1 MKKLIA
7 MILALVMVLA
17 LTACGNS
24 AADPD
29 AIPAITKGHDEQE
42 ETPVQNG
49 AEEQQPQQQENN
61 TPAAKDAYSYTYE
74 GVELVPGAAF
84 DPSVLPEA
92 DSVYEVPSCAIEG
105 TDNLY
110 NYGTFELTAFNDGT
124 GEVIYSIF
132 FIDPNITTDEGLA
145 LGDDVAKI
153 IELYGEDY
161 TAEGTAYVYTAGNT
175 ILSILV
181 QNDTVTSIEFRM
193 VV

>member
-7 MILALVMVLA
+7 LMMALVMILALA
-17 LTACGNS
+17 ACGGS
-24 AADPD
+24 GDPD
-29 AIPAITKGHDEQE
+29 EIPAITQGKDEE
-42 ETPVQNG
+42 KETPDQSAQE
-49 AEEQQPQQQENN
+49 AEDQQENN
-61 TPAAKDAYSYTYE
+61 TPAAEHEYSYTYE
-74 GVELVPGAAF
+74 GVELIPGNPF
-84 DPSVLPEA
+84 DASALPEA
-92 DSVYEVPSCAIEG
+92 ESVFEVPSCAIEG

-132 FIDPNITTDEGLA
+132 FNDPNITTDEGLA
-145 LGDDVAKI
+145 LGDDVSKV

-161 TAEGTAYVYTAGNT
+161 TQEGTAYIYTGVNT

>member
-7 MILALVMVLA
+7 LLMAALMILSLA
-17 LTACGNS
+17 ACGNS
-24 AADPD
+24 ADPD
-29 AIPAITKGHDEQE
+29 DIPAITQGKDEAE
-42 ETPVQNG
+42 DTP
-49 AEEQQPQQQENN
+49 AAPEQQENQQQEN
-61 TPAAKDAYSYTYE
+61 TPAAQGVYSYTYE
-74 GVELVPGAAF
+74 GVELVPGAPF
-84 DPSVLPEA
+84 DPSVLPAA
-92 DSVYEVPSCAIEG
+92 DSVFEVPSCAIEG

-145 LGDDVAKI
+145 LGDDVTKMV
-153 IELYGEDY
+153 ELYGESY
-161 TAEGTAYVYTAGNT
+161 TQEGTAYVYTSGNT

-181 QNDTVTSIEFRM
+181 QNDTITSIEFRM

>member
-7 MILALVMVLA
+7 LMMALAMVFALA
-17 LTACGNS
+17 ACGNS
-24 AADPD
+24 ADPD
-29 AIPAITKGHDEQE
+29 EIPAITRGQDEENEAQ
-42 ETPVQNG
+42 G
-49 AEEQQPQQQENN
+49 QPQQEDEQKQEEQS
-61 TPAAKDAYSYTYE
+61 AAAETVYAYTYE
-74 GVELVPGAAF
+74 GVKLVPGAAF

-92 DSVYEVPSCAIEG
+92 ESVFEVPSCAIEG

-132 FIDPNITTDEGLA
+132 FNDPNITTDEGLA
-145 LGDDVAKI
+145 LGDDVEKMVQI
-153 IELYGEDY
+153 YGEDY
-161 TAEGTAYVYTAGNT
+161 TQEGTAYVYTSQGT